1 MNDAER
7 ELTQLLLEARLHH
20 TRITMEEL
28 PIGRVVIGQTGVIE
42 SIDSWTEHILD
53 FADGDLR
60 GRSVA
65 RIFPE
70 LALVLFE
77 LMSARKFGLAGS
89 TNLRTR
95 VGNSITAQV
104 VLIPAAEPRRFVCE
118 IIFATAI

>member
-7 ELTQLLLEARLHH
+7 DLTKLLLEARIHH

-28 PIGRVVIGQTGVIE
+28 PIGRIVIGHTGVIE

-53 FADGDLR
+53 FAYDDLK

-70 LALVLFE
+70 LAIALFE
-77 LMSARKFGLAGS
+77 LMSAQKFGLAGR

-95 VGNSITAQV
+95 GGKFIEAQV

-118 IIFATAI
+118 IVFATQI

>member
-7 ELTQLLLEARLHH
+7 DLTQLLLEARIHH

-53 FADGDLR
+53 FADVDLR

-77 LMSARKFGLAGS
+77 LMSTRKFGLAGS

-118 IIFATAI
+118 IVFATTI